1 MGKMVLFAAFG
12 LGLEKREKRAFLGIP
27 GIFFTS
33 KTPFEIEFYM
43 EMSFQK
49 KKFQFHQMGKVPIL
63 PKL

>member
-1 MGKMVLFAAFG
+1 MLFAAFG
-12 LGLEKREKRAFLGIP
+12 LGLENREKRAFLGIP

-43 EMSFQK
+43 EMSFQNK
-49 KKFQFHQMGKVPIL
+49 KKFQFHQMGKVTIL